1 MNPARIAELLEP
13 FIRAR
18 PSSVAQSKFDC
29 HSEPAK
35 AGEEAAGLSPT
46 QLQHISIYI
55 DILIRW
61 NARINLTA
69 IRDPEDIVT
78 RHFGDSLFA
87 AAHLFAA
94 PSSVLPV
101 SSVVRAL
108 DATIDVDRKRK
119 EAPVPTNVVNEK
131 LLVSGRSTLADIGSG
146 AGF

>member
-69 IRDPEDIVT
+69 IRDPEEIVI
-78 RHFGDSLFA
+78 RHFGESLFA
-87 AAHLFAA
+87 ASHLFPDVSAA
-94 PSSVLPV
+94 PF
-101 SSVVRAL
+101 
-108 DATIDVDRKRK
+108 K
-119 EAPVPTNVVNEK
+119 EQAPPPIE
-131 LLVSGRSTLADIGSG
+131 
-146 AGF
+146 

>member
-69 IRDPEDIVT
+69 IRDPEEIVI
-78 RHFGDSLFA
+78 RHFGESLFA
-87 AAHLFAA
+87 ARHLFPDVSAA
-94 PSSVLPV
+94 PFKEQAPPPIESRQESVAGAANHQPPR
-101 SSVVRAL
+101 SY
-108 DATIDVDRKRK
+108 DR
-119 EAPVPTNVVNEK
+119 
-131 LLVSGRSTLADIGSG
+131 LS
-146 AGF
+146 

>member
-35 AGEEAAGLSPT
+35 AGEEAAGLCPT
-46 QLQHISIYI
+46 QLHHISTYI

-69 IRDPEDIVT
+69 IRKPEQIVT
-78 RHFGDSLFA
+78 GTIRNFGFELGVFEGQDAVQRDGKYLPLTA
-87 AAHLFAA
+87 DVAREQLQKLDRGA
-94 PSSVLPV
+94 P
-101 SSVVRAL
+101 
-108 DATIDVDRKRK
+108 
-119 EAPVPTNVVNEK
+119 
-131 LLVSGRSTLADIGSG
+131 
-146 AGF
+146 